1 MSEEGFGRWR
11 ENQEYVA
18 VAASHDLLSHMW
30 HSSSVY
36 RRRCVKQRER
46 SENLPVPY
54 FLFFFFTNYSR
65 SEAEVASYSKV
76 CVQRVMLVMET
87 FCTWALKHINTN
99 KYTLTQVKHELS
111 KTS

>member
-54 FLFFFFTNYSR
+54 FLFFFFYKLQQKRSGGGILLKSVCAKSDVGYGNFLHLGAKAHKHQQIHTN
-65 SEAEVASYSKV
+65 
-76 CVQRVMLVMET
+76 T
-87 FCTWALKHINTN
+87 G
-99 KYTLTQVKHELS
+99 
-111 KTS
+111 